1 MDFDC
6 TKPLGD
12 NLELYLKND
21 LEEMCNEMYNSGII
35 YEYQFEKLISMVC
48 KNNANEIV
56 ELLSRK
62 TELEVCY
69 GYDSQTK
76 NFVFYDENKYNMEEA
91 IKKSISYH
99 KSQGNY

>member
-1 MDFDC
+1 M
-6 TKPLGD
+6 
-12 NLELYLKND
+12 
-21 LEEMCNEMYNSGII
+21 
-35 YEYQFEKLISMVC
+35 
-48 KNNANEIV
+48 NANEIV

-69 GYDSQTK
+69 GYDSQTN

-99 KSQGNY
+99 KSQGN

>member
-1 MDFDC
+1 
-6 TKPLGD
+6 
-12 NLELYLKND
+12 
-21 LEEMCNEMYNSGII
+21 MCNEMYNSGII

-48 KNNANEIV
+48 KNNADEIV

-76 NFVFYDENKYNMEEA
+76 NFPKIHTM
-91 IKKSISYH
+91 KH
-99 KSQGNY
+99 